1 MKWSQHIHQ
10 IAVKANCTLSLI
22 KRNLK
27 LANKSLRETA
37 YFTLVWSQLDYA
49 STVWSPW
56 LSKDKLELEKVQ
68 RRAARFVCNNYDP
81 MSSVTTMINQLKWQK
96 LEHRR
101 DNSCLCLL
109 FKIIRHQVHFP
120 TNNIPAPAPITTTRQ
135 SHERN
140 FLVPYA
146 RTDVYKY
153 SIFPNVISLWNKL
166 PETIKEI
173 QSLDTFKSR
182 I

>member
-1 MKWSQHIHQ
+1 MQTLWMKTNS
-10 IAVKANCTLSLI
+10 I
-22 KRNLK
+22 K
-27 LANKSLRETA
+27 
-37 YFTLVWSQLDYA
+37 
-49 STVWSPW
+49 
-56 LSKDKLELEKVQ
+56 
-68 RRAARFVCNNYDP
+68 
-81 MSSVTTMINQLKWQK
+81 IWQK

-101 DNSCLCLL
+101 DNSRLCFL
-109 FKIIRHQVHFP
+109 FKIIQHQVHFP

-153 SIFPNVISLWNKL
+153 SFFPNVISLWNKL

>member
-1 MKWSQHIHQ
+1 
-10 IAVKANCTLSLI
+10 
-22 KRNLK
+22 
-27 LANKSLRETA
+27 
-37 YFTLVWSQLDYA
+37 
-49 STVWSPW
+49 
-56 LSKDKLELEKVQ
+56 
-68 RRAARFVCNNYDP
+68 
-81 MSSVTTMINQLKWQK
+81 MSSVTTMLDQLKWQK
-96 LEHRR
+96 LEHCR
-101 DNSCLCLL
+101 DNSCLCML
-109 FKIIRHQVHFP
+109 FKIIQHQVHFP
-120 TNNIPAPAPITTTRQ
+120 TNDIPAPITMTRQ

-153 SIFPNVISLWNKL
+153 SFFPNVISLWNKL

>member
-1 MKWSQHIHQ
+1 M
-10 IAVKANCTLSLI
+10 
-22 KRNLK
+22 K
-27 LANKSLRETA
+27 LANKCLRETA
-37 YFTLVWSQLDYA
+37 YFTLVRSQLDYA
-49 STVWSPW
+49 CTVWSPW
-56 LSKDKLELEKVQ
+56 LSNDKLELEKVQ
-68 RRAARFVCNNYDP
+68 QRAARFVCNNYDP
-81 MSSVTTMINQLKWQK
+81 MSNVTTMLNQLKWQK

-101 DNSCLCLL
+101 DNSRLCLL
-109 FKIIRHQVHFP
+109 FKIIQHQVHFHINDIP
-120 TNNIPAPAPITTTRQ
+120 TPAPITMTRQ

-153 SIFPNVISLWNKL
+153 SFFPNVISLWNKL

-173 QSLDTFKSR
+173 QSLNIFKSK

>member
-1 MKWSQHIHQ
+1 
-10 IAVKANCTLSLI
+10 
-22 KRNLK
+22 
-27 LANKSLRETA
+27 
-37 YFTLVWSQLDYA
+37 
-49 STVWSPW
+49 
-56 LSKDKLELEKVQ
+56 
-68 RRAARFVCNNYDP
+68 
-81 MSSVTTMINQLKWQK
+81 MSSVTTMLDQLKWQK

-101 DNSCLCLL
+101 DNSRLCLL
-109 FKIIRHQVHFP
+109 YKIIQHQVHFP
-120 TNNIPAPAPITTTRQ
+120 TNDIPVPAPITMTRQ

-153 SIFPNVISLWNKL
+153 SFFLNVVSLRNKL

-182 I
+182 M